1 MHRPIFTDATRRG
14 VLSSLLSLASVSSAR
29 SQLKRKKEGTM
40 SSSSQAFLHAA
51 VSCQKLP
58 GTLSMER
65 SGMLRWT
72 PSSSGAAS
80 SAISIDQTT
89 IMSISV
95 SKEGAP
101 QTVMMLQLVEG
112 VKATKDGKS
121 KVLFHF
127 NGNVAG
133 VAEDKVKAAQERNA
147 FKDYLADV
155 VADNKARAAVSAA
168 ATKGD
173 ATPASTQSPA
183 TTTGPS
189 ALASPTA
196 VSLLKRKIAPG
207 RENGSANELDLRI
220 RVLKANPS
228 LATLHQ
234 DVVMSKQITD
244 AEFWSHP
251 TRRALLQAERA
262 SLFQR
267 QGRNARIA
275 DPRPA
280 SNEQGETKIN
290 MTPELVR
297 DLKSQYPVVARAFD
311 ENVPAVMDEAT
322 FWQRYFSSKLYHR
335 LRASARSSASQHTV
349 REDEVFDKYLE
360 DEDDQLE
367 PKRQYNAHDAFL
379 DLAATEEDHGETG
392 NEKDWTMRAGAERK
406 TLPLMRRFN
415 DHSQSLL
422 DSALGEQ
429 EEVERRKKR
438 RVIGGVGE
446 EYPEEED
453 DYDDIVIDELEEDEG
468 HERILLNMREQRQV
482 FQNNVGARGA
492 ANAGGKEI
500 GEALEGAQIV
510 QMIDDTATNKWKI
523 RLDDYAVQAKGTE
536 AAMKVML
543 GNIRARTEGKNWK
556 GRGDLPDDVH
566 KQVTSYHS
574 STTEFLRQFWSAIT
588 PQPLE
593 DGSMPSTAASQPRE
607 RKLKAQRMLTSLQ
620 RSAQKVEAISH
631 AAEAGLPGS
640 GSERIKAALRP
651 TENAINKALS
661 VSIGEQ

>member
-1 MHRPIFTDATRRG
+1 
-14 VLSSLLSLASVSSAR
+14 
-29 SQLKRKKEGTM
+29 M

-58 GTLSMER
+58 GTLVMEK

-101 QTVMMLQLVEG
+101 QTVMMLQLAEG

-147 FKDYLADV
+147 FKDYLAEV
-155 VADNKARAAVSAA
+155 VADNKARAATSAASTGNATPAAASSPAVAGSSAA
-168 ATKGD
+168 A
-173 ATPASTQSPA
+173 SP
-183 TTTGPS
+183 GPS
-189 ALASPTA
+189 SALRRQA
-196 VSLLKRKIAPG
+196 APG
-207 RENGSANELDLRI
+207 RDSLSTSEMELQLRI

-228 LATLHQ
+228 LATLHK

-262 SLFQR
+262 SLTQR

-311 ENVPAVMDEAT
+311 ENVPSVMDEAS

-349 REDEVFDKYLE
+349 REDEIFDKYLE
-360 DEDDQLE
+360 AEDDQLE
-367 PKRQYNAHDAFL
+367 PKRQYNAHDALL
-379 DLAATEEDHGETG
+379 DLASTEEDHGETG

-415 DHSQSLL
+415 DHSSSLL

-438 RVIGGVGE
+438 RVTGGVGE
-446 EYPEEED
+446 EYPEEEEE
-453 DYDDIVIDELEEDEG
+453 YDAIVIDELEEDES

-482 FQNNVGARGA
+482 FQNNLGAR
-492 ANAGGKEI
+492 
-500 GEALEGAQIV
+500 EGARRGEQGDGLDEAQV
-510 QMIDDTATNKWKI
+510 VKMIDETAINRWKTQ
-523 RLDDYAVQAKGTE
+523 LDDYAVQPKGTE
-536 AAMKVML
+536 AAMKAML
-543 GNIRARTEGKNWK
+543 GNIRARTESKSWK
-556 GRGDLPDDVH
+556 GKGELPDDVS

-574 STTEFLRQFWSAIT
+574 STTEFLLQFWSAIT

-620 RSAQKVEAISH
+620 KNVQKVEAISQ
-631 AAEAGLPGS
+631 AAESRLPGS
-640 GSERIKAALRP
+640 GSDRIKSALGP

-661 VSIGEQ
+661 VSVGER

>member
-1 MHRPIFTDATRRG
+1 
-14 VLSSLLSLASVSSAR
+14 
-29 SQLKRKKEGTM
+29 M

-58 GTLSMER
+58 GTLSLER

-101 QTVMMLQLVEG
+101 QTVMMLQLAEG

-147 FKDYLADV
+147 FKDHLAEI
-155 VADNKARAAVSAA
+155 VADNKARAAASAA
-168 ATKGD
+168 TTGG
-173 ATPASTQSPA
+173 ATPASAQSPA
-183 TTTGPS
+183 NAAPS
-189 ALASPTA
+189 AVASPAA
-196 VSLLKRKIAPG
+196 VSLLKRKAVPV
-207 RENGSANELDLRI
+207 RESSSANELELRI

-311 ENVPAVMDEAT
+311 ENVPAVMDETT

-367 PKRQYNAHDAFL
+367 PRKQYNAHDAFL

-438 RVIGGVGE
+438 RVTGGVGE

-453 DYDDIVIDELEEDEG
+453 EYDDIVIDELEEDEG

-482 FQNNVGARGA
+482 FQNNVGVRGG
-492 ANAGGKEI
+492 ANGNAQENGLD
-500 GEALEGAQIV
+500 EAQLV
-510 QMIDDTATNKWKI
+510 QMIDLTAANNWKTK
-523 RLDDYAVQAKGTE
+523 LDDYAVQPKGTE
-536 AAMKVML
+536 AAMKAML
-543 GNIRARTEGKNWK
+543 ANIRARTEGKNWK
-556 GRGDLPDDVH
+556 GKGNLPDDVH

-620 RSAQKVEAISH
+620 RSVQRVEAISQV
-631 AAEAGLPGS
+631 AEAGLPGS
-640 GSERIKAALRP
+640 GSERIKAALGP

-661 VSIGEQ
+661 VSMGEQ